1 MVGYYDK
8 VLAALTAAIVAG
20 GVASVHPSVELHQR
34 LAGGSMV
41 STIFLYEI
49 LFRTPPAEP
58 SSHPTAGTVLV
69 GGSWAL
75 IVVLVL

>member
-8 VLAALTAAIVAG
+8 VLAALAAVIAVG
-20 GVASVHPSVELHQR
+20 GVVSVHPSVELHQG

-49 LFRTPPAEP
+49 LFRNPPTKP
-58 SSHPTAGTVLV
+58 SPHPTAGTVMV

-75 IVVLVL
+75 TVVLSL